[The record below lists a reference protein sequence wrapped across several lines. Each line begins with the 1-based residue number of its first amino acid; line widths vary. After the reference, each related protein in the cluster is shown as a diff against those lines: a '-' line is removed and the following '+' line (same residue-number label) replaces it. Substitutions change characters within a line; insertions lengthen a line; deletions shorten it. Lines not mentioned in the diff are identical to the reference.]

1 MKHKNIYTDKIDLLN
16 VSSQIINL
24 LNLNQ
29 LKLNLN
35 QLLRIIIVKVEKMS

>member
-1 MKHKNIYTDKIDLLN
+1 MKHKNMYTDKIDLLN

-35 QLLRIIIVKVEKMS
+35 QLLIIIVKVEKMS